1 MSLVV
6 QEMQSNARQ
15 IKQRLRTPPNAVK
28 DNGIDLKRKVEPI
41 RLVPDTSLDVF
52 GPKPPTLDDIAFGPV
67 VCAPLPAPSR
77 IEAIQR
83 AVMQKY
89 RLTRL
94 ELISSRR
101 TGDIVRPRQIAM
113 YLCKILTPRSLPEI
127 GMRFGGKDHTT
138 VLHAV
143 RKIEA
148 QRDQDAI
155 LNAEVLD
162 LIEAIAEAK

>member
-1 MSLVV
+1 MSVV
-6 QEMQSNARQ
+6 QEMQSQARVIQ
-15 IKQRLRTPPNAVK
+15 QRLRNPPNAVM
-28 DNGIDLKRKVEPI
+28 DQGINLKRKPEPV
-41 RLVPDTSLDVF
+41 RLVPDASLDVF
-52 GPKPPTLDDIAFGPV
+52 GPKPPTPDDIAFGPV
-67 VCAPLPAPSR
+67 VCPPLPAPSR

-83 AVMQKY
+83 AVMRKY
-89 RLTRL
+89 NLTRM

-113 YLCKILTPRSLPEI
+113 YLCKLLTPRSLPEI

-138 VLHAV
+138 VLNAV

-148 QRDQDAI
+148 QREQDPI

-162 LIEAIAEAK
+162 LIEAIAEPRH